1 MSDKTSYTGFVVALS
16 EKSGKQKNGKSWFKY
31 NFKVEQADGTESPWV
46 SFIFNKKPP
55 FEKDNYIRFQA
66 EKDQNGYD
74 VYVEGSGEIL
84 PAPAR
89 AADTAAAAAGAPAA
103 SQKNDTIGWQNART
117 AAIATVTMALA
128 NNSLPLTQTKS
139 KAGDATRFTQIQEFI
154 DKLTVRFFIDA
165 ATLRVLENVADEG
178 VVTQESET
186 PNEEAEGSDETGPDA
201 GPDDADDIDKPVK
214 F

>member
-1 MSDKTSYTGFVVALS
+1 MSEKQQFTGFVVALS
-16 EKSGKQKNGKSWFKY
+16 EKNGKQRNGKSWFKY

-55 FEKDNYIRFQA
+55 FEKDNYIRFEA

-84 PAPAR
+84 PPPAR
-89 AADTAAAAAGAPAA
+89 KQDTPAATAGAPAA

-117 AAIATVTMALA
+117 AAIATVTLALA

-139 KAGDATRFTQIQEFI
+139 KAGEATRFTQIQEFI
-154 DKLTVRFFIDA
+154 DKLAVRYFIDA
-165 ATLRVLENVADEG
+165 ATLRVMDAVADEG
-178 VVTQESET
+178 VVTQDSET
-186 PNEEAEGSDETGPDA
+186 PNDEAEGQDETGPDS